1 MADTRYALS
10 IGLAGATLAVVLP
23 FLQGVL
29 VAVPGFAPAV
39 VQSGLAPALSLWF
52 GPVIPL
58 TAVALAAGAFAASWR
73 RRSFLVAGLLAASGI
88 VFAATS
94 TIATEFFAVV
104 VVPGPILGVLFGL
117 AIFGLGAAKG
127 VMSARRIET
136 VPAR

>member
-1 MADTRYALS
+1 MADPRYVLS

-29 VAVPGFAPAV
+29 AAVPGFVPAV
-39 VQSGLAPALSLWF
+39 AQSGLAPALSLWF

-58 TAVALAAGAFAASWR
+58 MAVALAAAAFAVSWR

-88 VFAATS
+88 VFAVTS
-94 TIATEFFAVV
+94 MIATEFFAVV
-104 VVPGPILGVLFGL
+104 AVPGPILGVLFGL
-117 AIFGLGAAKG
+117 AIFALGAAKG
-127 VMSARRIET
+127 VMSAKRVQT